1 MGLGQAQSKH
11 NAAKTRLEASN
22 KNKAAL
28 AANIDQTKTALNQ
41 QKYVSFNNFDTL
53 TRVTNI
59 IIRLPLRTIS
69 ASFDNNDMS
78 ESKWLGLLLKENDW
92 HVSIIFME
100 LLLTFDIRTVL
111 DTKQKELVGL
121 KQQHETKT
129 QEIGKTNE
137 VIKKLTADIAAKDVE
152 IKNFHE
158 KIKVTQEYV
167 LGGLKTL

>member
-69 ASFDNNDMS
+69 DFSNTDMS
-78 ESKWLGLLLKENDW
+78 KSKWLGLLLTDMRQKN
-92 HVSIIFME
+92 FTE
-100 LLLTFDIRTVL
+100 LILTFDIRTVL

-129 QEIGKTNE
+129 QEIGKTTE

-167 LGGLKTL
+167 LGGL

>member
-1 MGLGQAQSKH
+1 
-11 NAAKTRLEASN
+11 
-22 KNKAAL
+22 
-28 AANIDQTKTALNQ
+28 
-41 QKYVSFNNFDTL
+41 
-53 TRVTNI
+53 
-59 IIRLPLRTIS
+59 
-69 ASFDNNDMS
+69 
-78 ESKWLGLLLKENDW
+78 
-92 HVSIIFME
+92 VSIFFTE
-100 LLLTFDIRTVL
+100 LILTFDIRTVL

-167 LGGLKTL
+167 LGGL

>member
-78 ESKWLGLLLKENDW
+78 ESK
-92 HVSIIFME
+92 
-100 LLLTFDIRTVL
+100 
-111 DTKQKELVGL
+111 
-121 KQQHETKT
+121 
-129 QEIGKTNE
+129 
-137 VIKKLTADIAAKDVE
+137 
-152 IKNFHE
+152 
-158 KIKVTQEYV
+158 
-167 LGGLKTL
+167 